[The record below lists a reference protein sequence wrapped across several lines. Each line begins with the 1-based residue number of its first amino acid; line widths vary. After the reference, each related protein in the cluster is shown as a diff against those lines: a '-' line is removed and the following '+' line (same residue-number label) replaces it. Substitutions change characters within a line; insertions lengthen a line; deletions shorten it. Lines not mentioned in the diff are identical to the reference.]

1 MELHIEKALQQGI
14 AAHKEGRLQDA
25 ERFYRTILRAKPE
38 HSHANHNLG
47 VLAVAVGKPAEAIP
61 FFKLAL
67 EVGPNIEQFWLSY
80 IDALVK
86 TEKFDDARRVLA
98 DAQQAGIAMAKLQT
112 FEGRLQSERS
122 SGGGISHQKLG
133 NTLQSHQDELSPAI
147 ELREVGKYKE
157 AQEWLSNFIEHDS
170 KNVEALSLLSQVLLL
185 DKKEAEAERVLTEAA
200 SIDSELP
207 SVYRN
212 QARLLLKQSRA
223 AEALD
228 RAHLGCK
235 RSPEEFESLMVLA
248 ACLVA
253 NQRDLEARPLIEKIL
268 KAEPDYAE
276 AYATRALIKLREK
289 DPSGAIKDVETTVS
303 LKPHLTQMWQLLS
316 SLHYQA
322 NNLSGAIEAL
332 RSALKNESKNANIM
346 AQLGEFLR
354 QNNEAGEAINILEV
368 ATKLAPEDA
377 KAWANLGVALQQE
390 KRKADAKIAYEK
402 ALALDPESAAVSSN
416 LGAIAG
422 EAEDWESALQYFERA
437 LEIQPNLAEAHSN
450 LGGVLKELGRLHE
463 ALSSYNQ
470 AKALKPDSAELHNN
484 LGVTL
489 YELGRLG
496 EAEASYERAIALKP
510 DFAEAHS
517 NLGTTRQEFGR
528 LDEAEAS
535 HRTAI
540 ALKSDYANAYLNLCE
555 LLEKTNAIDKLE
567 TVLEEARTRT
577 NDKEADFLFY
587 KAVAAFRR
595 ECYAEADTFVSQI
608 AEDEVSVK
616 REALFYKLKG
626 DLCDRKQDYDTALL
640 AYERSNQ
647 AVKAGLA
654 YQSLEI
660 EANYYF
666 ESYKNAA
673 RQLEQLSLRSPFVR
687 RPSQNGRQP
696 TFLVGFPRSGT
707 TLLDTILRTHS
718 RIAVIEEQPMVFK
731 MNVALGEPEDVS
743 VIEAMDNGRL
753 RVASNA
759 YLDELSKHT
768 NWPEDSLVVDKLPLN
783 LMKAPLITQVFPEGK
798 FILALR
804 HPFDCILSC
813 WMQNF
818 KLNPAMAN
826 MVDLDR
832 IVDFYCVAMK
842 IFKLSQKRYGLNVH
856 RIRYED
862 LVEDFETETA
872 GVLRFLDLEWETELV
887 NYQATAKARPAIN
900 TPSHSQVIK
909 PIYKTA
915 SYRWR
920 HYEKRLEKYRSQLAP
935 WLQEYGY

>member
-517 NLGTTRQEFGR
+517 NLGSTLNRLGR
-528 LDEAEAS
+528 LDAAVASYTQAIASKSDYAEAYNNLGNTLNELGRLDDAVAS
-535 HRTAI
+535 YTRAIALRPSFAEAHSNLGNALTALGRLHDAKTSYTQAI
-540 ALKSDYANAYLNLCE
+540 ALKKDHSLAHYGLGKVVYKMNNKNA
-555 LLEKTNAIDKLE
+555 AIDSFKKAAAIDPKSKDIQLLLSVLQGSKARKDVEGRASNLPRSDCHVLSPSKILE
-567 TVLEEARTRT
+567 LKRPVERELVAHLYNKELTDL
-577 NDKEADFLFY
+577 DKEKDPSFGNAKGSKYELF
-587 KAVAAFRR
+587 
-595 ECYAEADTFVSQI
+595 
-608 AEDEVSVK
+608 EDSHP
-616 REALFYKLKG
+616 
-626 DLCDRKQDYDTALL
+626 TI
-640 AYERSNQ
+640 
-647 AVKAGLA
+647 
-654 YQSLEI
+654 QSLE
-660 EANYYF
+660 
-666 ESYKNAA
+666 SD
-673 RQLEQLSLRSPFVR
+673 L
-687 RPSQNGRQP
+687 
-696 TFLVGFPRSGT
+696 
-707 TLLDTILRTHS
+707 H
-718 RIAVIEEQPMVFK
+718 
-731 MNVALGEPEDVS
+731 
-743 VIEAMDNGRL
+743 
-753 RVASNA
+753 
-759 YLDELSKHT
+759 
-768 NWPEDSLVVDKLPLN
+768 
-783 LMKAPLITQVFPEGK
+783 
-798 FILALR
+798 
-804 HPFDCILSC
+804 CILTTAFNSE
-813 WMQNF
+813 
-818 KLNPAMAN
+818 
-826 MVDLDR
+826 
-832 IVDFYCVAMK
+832 
-842 IFKLSQKRYGLNVH
+842 IFIKASFFSIFG
-856 RIRYED
+856 
-862 LVEDFETETA
+862 A
-872 GVLRFLDLEWETELV
+872 GGGTGRHNHVTELDKDPAFSLAKRKYALVYYLSVGDQSCTQPGFLKLFDPDHEILPSEGSIIIFPADRYHSSFYGGNKDRVIIGV
-887 NYQATAKARPAIN
+887 NFYT
-900 TPSHSQVIK
+900 
-909 PIYKTA
+909 
-915 SYRWR
+915 
-920 HYEKRLEKYRSQLAP
+920 L
-935 WLQEYGY
+935 